1 MTQRRKKPE
10 SPKAE
15 HGNEKGGET
24 SFADLIEE
32 IDDIERLGDDDRKGP
47 YRIAPSPH
55 PGLPSGEPDAE
66 PMRFPKDREPLL
78 ARRAHL
84 SPHRFHRLCAGRI
97 PPDETLDLHGYDRNS
112 AREALFE
119 TLQSAATRQAECV
132 LVIHGKG
139 HRSEGGESILKD
151 SMPDWLTDSSLR
163 SCVLGFAP
171 ALPRD
176 GGTGAVYVLLS
187 KKTGEDS

>member
-1 MTQRRKKPE
+1 MTQRRKNPVR
-10 SPKAE
+10 PTADR
-15 HGNEKGGET
+15 GNEKGGET
-24 SFADLIEE
+24 SFADLAEE
-32 IDDIERLGDDDRKGP
+32 IEDMERLGDDHRKGP
-47 YRIAPSPH
+47 YRTTPSPH
-55 PGLPSGEPDAE
+55 PELRSGEPAAE
-66 PMRFPKDREPLL
+66 PMQFPKDREPLL

-97 PPDETLDLHGYDRNS
+97 RPDETLDLHGYDRNS

-119 TLQSAATRQAECV
+119 TLQSAATAHAECV

-139 HRSEGGESILKD
+139 HRSEGGESILKE
-151 SMPDWLTDSSLR
+151 SMSDWLTDSRLR

-171 ALPRD
+171 AVPRD

-187 KKTGEDS
+187 RKTGDDS